1 MKESMYIRDMV
12 IRKQHEVWPPRP
24 RPQRKKT
31 EAAKRS
37 RGDEV
42 EGKKKSELR
51 RSLRITASLHS
62 SRCAAPSASTAS
74 EEKKTK
80 APTICA
86 WIPGEHVQL
95 RIQIQ
100 YEYYIATRHYRHITK
115 CKHFYDFSNG
125 EVFFAR
131 KRLIEEQVLRKV
143 TFWHCTKFRII
154 GKPQNLHWPIVF
166 SRKKYAKSFS
176 AKLQW
181 VKLYW

>member
-74 EEKKTK
+74 EEEKKPRPPPFALGSPVSTSNWGYK
-80 APTICA
+80 SNTN
-86 WIPGEHVQL
+86 
-95 RIQIQ
+95 
-100 YEYYIATRHYRHITK
+100 ITSQRAITDTSQNVSI
-115 CKHFYDFSNG
+115 FTTFQMERY
-125 EVFFAR
+125 FF
-131 KRLIEEQVLRKV
+131 
-143 TFWHCTKFRII
+143 CTKKVNR
-154 GKPQNLHWPIVF
+154 GTGVE
-166 SRKKYAKSFS
+166 KSNFL
-176 AKLQW
+176 A
-181 VKLYW
+181 LYQV

>member
-74 EEKKTK
+74 EEEKKPRPPPFALGSPVSTSNWGYK
-80 APTICA
+80 SNTN
-86 WIPGEHVQL
+86 
-95 RIQIQ
+95 
-100 YEYYIATRHYRHITK
+100 ITSQRAITDTSQNVSIFTTFQMER
-115 CKHFYDFSNG
+115 CI
-125 EVFFAR
+125 FAR

-154 GKPQNLHWPIVF
+154 GKPQNLYWPIAF
-166 SRKKYAKSFS
+166 SRKKGF
-176 AKLQW
+176 
-181 VKLYW
+181 